1 MPRIHKVHE
10 NLFSHHGSFWLFKNL
25 HAFIGNKA
33 FRNECDV
40 YFMGIIDCA
49 DRPASL
55 FFLQLPRILQI
66 NETLAEMDLILLN
79 KYVNF

>member
-1 MPRIHKVHE
+1 MKTYFHITVHFDYLKICMLLSGIKHFE
-10 NLFSHHGSFWLFKNL
+10 TNVMYISWALLIVRTDQHHF
-25 HAFIGNKA
+25 
-33 FRNECDV
+33 
-40 YFMGIIDCA
+40 
-49 DRPASL
+49 